1 MFLGWIY
8 EYVFAVVVSAIALLY
23 NVYCFIGLIMYNKNK
38 NAITAKFNSYIW
50 LAKKMAGKQSNN
62 EKKLKKYSKLLRK
75 VNIGVIV
82 LMTGILIMNI
92 VLLSIIYM
100 LNIQATNISN
110 ILTTL
115 FGKSDCSCYAKCT
128 GDEEDDA
135 KTAYELLF
143 GPTEYDK
150 FTEAVMKDML
160 PSDAQPFVDMIANE
174 ANGKEQGEWLIAHL
188 NDDAVQCYKEI
199 VGDNNKFRAGDHQ
212 DRSKMTNGELKD
224 DLIALLKDYKVGG
237 RNPNCERCFDVE
249 DHQLATK
256 CIGEAHWVPGWTW
269 EAIWDSDNPGDGS
282 EEEPGDNSGGNVAA
296 KDSQYGVELDGE
308 WYYWYHQKAEG
319 CVNDVKHDTYGHY
332 GSLWI
337 VSGTAAARGCSS
349 YSSAMAI
356 SNAVGAEV
364 TPYVLLEDIM
374 GGTFSQGS
382 SGWQFNN
389 NATQYIDYKENAIN
403 MKKDA
408 LSKRVEEWC
417 HSKGYTGIHTEYI
430 PNPSQA
436 KIDEVLSKG
445 GYIVASWFHD
455 TSNGIAWYPKL
466 SSGSGS
472 HFMVIRKKDANGL
485 YYCLNSAEGHD
496 HTRSKA
502 GITYSEMASTMYNTT
517 WWGWAIWN
525 DNPPSTNPGDGN
537 GDGGGDVELTVEA
550 AKVREILQN
559 SEFSAK
565 ADAMAQAF
573 SEIQPVLGTNA
584 AIGLMA
590 NINSEGNY
598 AIVEEKFSNQASNI
612 FPGPKWARRCVDL
625 SGLNWLESKGSG
637 ISCGFGIIQWSYDRR
652 MQLVAIY
659 KSKLGGA
666 TQFSEALSMSAE
678 IQMMV
683 RELSPGTSYYGN
695 VSKAANN
702 AGGSPENWAEAFCDY
717 YEMPSGWCGKHNRM
731 TGIGS
736 GCRERMAT
744 ASRLVQ
750 LLGQ

>member
-8 EYVFAVVVSAIALLY
+8 EYVFAVIVSAIALLY

-82 LMTGILIMNI
+82 LMTSILIMNI

-296 KDSQYGVELDGE
+296 KDSQYGIELDGE

-537 GDGGGDVELTVEA
+537 GDGGDGGGGGGGVIEPPSDISDPD
-550 AKVREILQN
+550 IL
-559 SEFSAK
+559 EDIK
-565 ADAMAQAF
+565 K
-573 SEIQPVLGTNA
+573 
-584 AIGLMA
+584 GLYT
-590 NINSEGNY
+590 EEDYNY
-598 AIVEEKFSNQASNI
+598 
-612 FPGPKWARRCVDL
+612 
-625 SGLNWLESKGSG
+625 
-637 ISCGFGIIQWSYDRR
+637 
-652 MQLVAIY
+652 LVA
-659 KSKLGGA
+659 LGGESSSYEGFYA
-666 TQFSEALSMSAE
+666 VACS
-678 IQMMV
+678 V
-683 RELSPGTSYYGN
+683 RNRVNNKGTSYKAEVTAPNQFAGYNQSEVGN
-695 VSKAANN
+695 PRNNDVKRAAV
-702 AGGSPENWAEAFCDY
+702 AVLRGGPSTVGNCVFFFGRRSGHDMWAESSCPEFYNVGGNIY
-717 YEMPSGWCGKHNRM
+717 YQSWGQLHNTGTYSGNGILIWKSSEQKWYYPSGTYYKK
-731 TGIGS
+731 
-736 GCRERMAT
+736 
-744 ASRLVQ
+744 
-750 LLGQ
+750 

>member
-8 EYVFAVVVSAIALLY
+8 EYVFAVIVSAIALLY

-82 LMTGILIMNI
+82 LMTSILIMNI

-296 KDSQYGVELDGE
+296 KDSQYGIELDGE

-537 GDGGGDVELTVEA
+537 GDGGDGGGGGGGVIEPPSDISDPD
-550 AKVREILQN
+550 ILEDIKKGLYTEEDYN
-559 SEFSAK
+559 YLVA
-565 ADAMAQAF
+565 
-573 SEIQPVLGTNA
+573 LG
-584 AIGLMA
+584 G
-590 NINSEGNY
+590 E
-598 AIVEEKFSNQASNI
+598 
-612 FPGPKWARRCVDL
+612 
-625 SGLNWLESKGSG
+625 SG
-637 ISCGFGIIQWSYDRR
+637 SYDGFYA
-652 MQLVAIY
+652 VAC
-659 KSKLGGA
+659 S
-666 TQFSEALSMSAE
+666 
-678 IQMMV
+678 V
-683 RELSPGTSYYGN
+683 RNRVNNKGTSYKAEVTAPGQFAGYNQSEVGN
-695 VSKAANN
+695 PRNKDVKRAAV
-702 AGGSPENWAEAFCDY
+702 AVLRGGPSTVGNCVFFFGRRSGHDMWAESSCPEFYNVGGNIY
-717 YEMPSGWCGKHNRM
+717 YQSWGQLHNTGTYSGNGILIWKSSEQKWYYPSGTYYKK
-731 TGIGS
+731 
-736 GCRERMAT
+736 
-744 ASRLVQ
+744 
-750 LLGQ
+750 